1 MSYFKDFTNA
11 EVGKE
16 IERLCQLA
24 DLKLPELPKETAE
37 FIKDEFARVPKDVF
51 RKSIDEYIA
60 GSIEVEAYAKANA
73 KFLCRMLRAYIS
85 KHRHKITFK
94 PHEYVEQPK
103 PEVKPLTEKEQT
115 EKDLGTINHL
125 HKLWKTNIV
134 EMKAQEFIAYP
145 YIVLVHK
152 LMNKHGLLF
161 KPQHEEDDREVEQWG
176 NSFDRYRNK
185 MNNVA
190 LNSAPNKYKKA
201 VVLKAMDA
209 MHQNSN
215 FDYQII
221 GEVFFSL
228 NHGLYPIWKT
238 KI

>member
-60 GSIEVEAYAKANA
+60 GSLEVEAYAKANA
-73 KFLCRMLRAYIS
+73 KFLCRMIRAYIT

-94 PHEYVEQPK
+94 PHEYIEQPK
-103 PEVKPLTEKEQT
+103 PEVKQLTEEEQKA
-115 EKDLGTINHL
+115 KDYATINHL
-125 HKLWKTNIV
+125 HGLWVTNV
-134 EMKAQEFIAYP
+134 VDMKAEEFIAYP

-152 LMNKHGLLF
+152 LMTKYGLLY
-161 KPQHEEDDREVEQWG
+161 KPETEGEQKQVEQWG
-176 NSFDRYRNK
+176 EKYSRYRNK
-185 MNNVA
+185 INKIS
-190 LNSAPNKYKKA
+190 LNSAPTKYKKLA
-201 VVLKAMDA
+201 IQKSLDA

-221 GEVFFSL
+221 GEVFFSY
-228 NHGLYPIWKT
+228 NRRF
-238 KI
+238 